1 LRIIFTLYFSI
12 FWLKFTSTSKGDDV
26 MGVWG
31 KRKKNEFD
39 LYNLKYT
46 EKKRN
51 NYMQKE
57 KKRKKMNSKMLKAL
71 IDIFGKEKKFTIKKG
86 RKKNASIYL

>member
-1 LRIIFTLYFSI
+1 
-12 FWLKFTSTSKGDDV
+12 